1 MTRNNAAQVA
11 RMNGASICGLCTQP
25 FVEAINSVLLCRHHL
40 DLVHAIAADAG
51 VPREAEVSKPV
62 AKLHSSQQMVECP
75 TCHKITKGA
84 GPAAVHRKLC
94 GARSEHRAPST
105 EHRAPS
111 EENRPVR
118 AAPPAIV
125 ARKPGLVARELT
137 IAHVGTVAKFVG
149 ISEAEVTRLI
159 SCLEYISNLTTTVA
173 SA

>member
-1 MTRNNAAQVA
+1 MTRSTAAQVA

-25 FVEAINSVLLCRHHL
+25 FVEAINSVLLCQHHL
-40 DLVHAIAADAG
+40 NLVHAIAADAG

-94 GARSEHRAPST
+94 GVRSEHRAPST

-111 EENRPVR
+111 TEHRAKKIARSALRNRQSLHGNPVLLHASSR
-118 AAPPAIV
+118 S
-125 ARKPGLVARELT
+125 RT
-137 IAHVGTVAKFVG
+137 
-149 ISEAEVTRLI
+149 SEQWRSSSGSPRRRSLA
-159 SCLEYISNLTTTVA
+159 
-173 SA
+173 